1 MVAYAGSC
9 LWDFLT
15 GELPYL
21 RCPKAPTQLVI
32 SYTVTPDA
40 KEQLLTYYDD
50 ELASYEVQYN
60 AYWIWLDEDVRG
72 FELVLFSVLVWR
84 ITLLQRLLSVTILI
98 RCGPFMIATSVL
110 VTLLI
115 LLLFV
120 RSILYV
126 REILQLMNSTFSCLL
141 SDVSLILL
149 VHRYLLAHVKSVWVR
164 RLTLSF
170 VAHITS

>member
-15 GELPYL
+15 GKLPYL

-50 ELASYEVQYN
+50 QLASYEVQYN